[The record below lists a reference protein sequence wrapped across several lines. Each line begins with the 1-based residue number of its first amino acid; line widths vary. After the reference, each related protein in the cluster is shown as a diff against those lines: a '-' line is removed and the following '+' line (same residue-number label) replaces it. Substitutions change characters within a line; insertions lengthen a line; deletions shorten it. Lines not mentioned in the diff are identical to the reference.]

1 MGATVPSSGRFEAGE
16 HILPVRVYYE
26 DTDFTGVVYHAGYLR
41 FFERGRTEFLRAA
54 GVDHRTLLDL
64 PDPCAFTVTKLTI
77 EYRRPA
83 RVDDALDVRT
93 VYRRLRGV
101 RMEISQRLTRDKD
114 LLAEAEIEVICITPQ
129 GRPRRPPPELLDR
142 IRPLLAEAGS

>member
-1 MGATVPSSGRFEAGE
+1 MTGQAPSSGRFEAGE

-54 GVDHRTLLDL
+54 GVDHRTLLEL

-77 EYRRPA
+77 QYRRTA

-101 RMEISQRLTRDKD
+101 RMEISQRLTRDME
-114 LLAEAEIEVICITPQ
+114 LLAEAEVEVICITPQ